1 LTTEK
6 IYINLLDGSTCLVPV
21 DAQKM
26 SEYQYKILES
36 IEYSDFEEFPFHIYE
51 FWPGDIIEF
60 SNHEFSD
67 GNKGKVASRLVK
79 SGNWPN
85 RKLREFK
92 FKASLKRLSNDRE
105 TTNYYFEE
113 INCVKNEI
121 AIGKFNYQE
130 VIDYVTLADTR

>member
-1 LTTEK
+1 MTTEK
-6 IYINLLDGSTCLVPV
+6 IYINLLDGSTCWVPV

-51 FWPGDIIEF
+51 YWPGDIIEI
-60 SNHEFSD
+60 SDHEFSD
-67 GNKGKVASRLVK
+67 GNNGKIASRLVK

-105 TTNYYFEE
+105 TVNYYFEE
-113 INCVKNEI
+113 IKCVKNEI

-130 VIDYVTLADTR
+130 VIDFVAFADKR